1 MELNSGISVFVSIS
15 SKEKREK
22 NKRND

>member
-15 SKEKREK
+15 SKEQREK
-22 NKRND
+22 NKRSD